1 MAVWEKAKVTGTDP
15 GSRIQI
21 DAGGLSSV
29 RLLSQSFR
37 SNDGVDF
44 GTVGRGA
51 QLVFGGVESL
61 DDDSWD
67 SPGTLLAGI

>member
-1 MAVWEKAKVTGTDP
+1 MAVWETCKVTGTDP

-21 DAGGLSSV
+21 DAGGHSSV

-37 SNDGVDF
+37 SHDTVDF

-51 QLVFGGVESL
+51 QLVFGGVESIT
-61 DDDSWD
+61 
-67 SPGTLLAGI
+67 PGTGTPTYYILGF